1 MVSKTTGRGWRK
13 LNKCHGRQKMNAL
26 LAKFLMQN
34 NVSKTYESHMQC
46 CVKQMEQFGI
56 TKTNIS
62 NDRVTKF
69 LASLQGQY
77 SKQTIITK
85 RAIAL
90 RLWRWGMK
98 NDVVIK
104 SVLIQVVTIRSCRK
118 PIRAYRSEDLIAC
131 WENLQQQSEEKF
143 GRFRKTKA
151 SRLLWLKC
159 WFQVA
164 YSTGLRFSDVYHLTE
179 QDITPAGINIVMSKT
194 GQEITRQISEQTR
207 GLIDSMLAVSEDGSI
222 FSCHVGKCRACT
234 TVNELLRQVGLKHG
248 GSQWLRRSSATHVE
262 QNHPG
267 KGSRFLGHL
276 TPGLAARHYF
286 DHSQLQQDVP
296 MPPSIG
302 R

>member
-1 MVSKTTGRGWRK
+1 MR
-13 LNKCHGRQKMNAL
+13 
-26 LAKFLMQN
+26 
-34 NVSKTYESHMQC
+34 C
-46 CVKQMEQFGI
+46 CVKQMEKFGI

-62 NDRVTKF
+62 NERVSRW
-69 LASLQGQY
+69 LASLQGRY
-77 SKQTIITK
+77 STQTIVTK
-85 RAIAL
+85 RAICL
-90 RLWRWGMK
+90 RLWRWAID
-98 NDVVIK
+98 NDAAVTSLVIRV
-104 SVLIQVVTIRSCRK
+104 STIRCRRK
-118 PIRAYRSEDLIAC
+118 LVRAYRSEDLIAC

-143 GRFRKTKA
+143 GRFRKTKV

-222 FSCHVGKCRACT
+222 FSCHISKCYACT
-234 TVNELLRQVGLKHG
+234 TVNNLLAQVGLTHG

-276 TPGLAARHYF
+276 TPGLAAKHYF